1 MADDDLTQ
9 VPQPG
14 QAEVE
19 ESQATPVVEG
29 AGQGLTEARVRDI
42 VTEAVKGVLVDVERT
57 QQSQR
62 DKLEARVR
70 KEVESRIAAL
80 AEAGVEPTEQQKRT
94 IESATRKQIASA
106 EATKPTAEPEGD
118 GDDPVTLAANA
129 MMRQAGVEITP
140 EDPEAQPMIAAR
152 TPQQFIAATQ
162 KAIEA
167 KKARLAKQ
175 SQAQPETE
183 AEAPTNIPVPPTP
196 QVNPAGRV
204 VQTGGTA
211 GGGGSRESLTRELAA
226 LIAKPSPANLER
238 IRELQAKLRTY
249 N

>member
-1 MADDDLTQ
+1 MADDDQTQ
-9 VPQPG
+9 EQQPG
-14 QAEVE
+14 QAEAE
-19 ESQATPVVEG
+19 QSQATVVEG
-29 AGQGLTEARVRDI
+29 SGQGLTEARVRDI

-106 EATKPTAEPEGD
+106 EAAQPTKAEPEDG

-140 EDPEAQPMIAAR
+140 DDPEAKPMLTAR

-162 KAIEA
+162 QAIEA

-175 SQAQPETE
+175 TQAQPEAE
-183 AEAPTNIPVPPTP
+183 AEAATHQIPAPSAP

-204 VQTGGTA
+204 VQTGGA
-211 GGGGSRESLTRELAA
+211 AGGGSRESLTRELAT
-226 LIAKPSPANLER
+226 LIQNPKAENLER

>member
-1 MADDDLTQ
+1 MADDDQTQ
-9 VPQPG
+9 VQQPG
-14 QAEVE
+14 QAEAE
-19 ESQATPVVEG
+19 QSQETAVEG
-29 AGQGLTEARVRDI
+29 SGQGLTEARVRDI
-42 VTEAVKGVLVDVERT
+42 VTEAVKTVLVDVERT

-70 KEVESRIAAL
+70 KEVENRIAVL
-80 AEAGVEPTEQQKRT
+80 TEAGVEPTEQQRRT
-94 IESATRKQIASA
+94 IESATRKQVASA
-106 EATKPTAEPEGD
+106 EATKPTAEPEDGD
-118 GDDPVTLAANA
+118 GQDPVTLAANA

-175 SQAQPETE
+175 SQTQPETE
-183 AEAPTNIPVPPTP
+183 AEAPTNIPVPPAP

-211 GGGGSRESLTRELAA
+211 GSGGSRESLTRELAG
-226 LIAKPSPANLER
+226 LIANPKPENLNR
-238 IRELQAKLRTY
+238 IRELQAKLQTY

>member
-1 MADDDLTQ
+1 MADDDQTQ
-9 VPQPG
+9 VQQPG
-14 QAEVE
+14 QAEAE
-19 ESQATPVVEG
+19 QSQETAVEG
-29 AGQGLTEARVRDI
+29 SGQGLTEARVRDI
-42 VTEAVKGVLVDVERT
+42 VTEAVKTVLVDVERT

-70 KEVESRIAAL
+70 KEVENRIAVL
-80 AEAGVEPTEQQKRT
+80 TEAGVEPTEQQRRT
-94 IESATRKQIASA
+94 IESATRKQVASA
-106 EATKPTAEPEGD
+106 EATKPTAEPENDD
-118 GDDPVTLAANA
+118 GQDPVTLAANA

-140 EDPEAQPMIAAR
+140 EDPEAQPMISAR

-175 SQAQPETE
+175 SQTQPETE

-211 GGGGSRESLTRELAA
+211 GSGGSRESLTRELAT
-226 LIAKPSPANLER
+226 LIANPKPENLNR
-238 IRELQAKLRTY
+238 IRELQAKLQTY

>member
-19 ESQATPVVEG
+19 ESQVTPVVEG

-106 EATKPTAEPEGD
+106 EATKPVEPEGD

-167 KKARLAKQ
+167 KKARLAK

-183 AEAPTNIPVPPTP
+183 AEAPTNTTPVPSTP

>member
-19 ESQATPVVEG
+19 ESQVTPVVEG

-106 EATKPTAEPEGD
+106 EATKPVEPEGD

-167 KKARLAKQ
+167 KKARLAK

-183 AEAPTNIPVPPTP
+183 AEAPTNTTPVPSTP

-211 GGGGSRESLTRELAA
+211 GGGGSRESLTR
-226 LIAKPSPANLER
+226 SWR
-238 IRELQAKLRTY
+238 H
-249 N
+249 